1 MSFGLRC
8 LKELEQPLL
17 TRLRLKSTFCL
28 PSPPSIC
35 VVAVSHL
42 QSTEAVSHVLKHD
55 HRVWQITGPQGSH
68 HDWCAPLSLSCLKK
82 KKKRKEKG
90 KKEIWWSWCVQVLSW
105 WMTYQLKKWIMF
117 AVGTPVRS
125 LTLHLETL
133 CATVCVPT
141 PTGGMILLVKME
153 ERGVCVH
160 WLSLK
165 VDFRL
170 TFITFK
176 GPLLEIQTHN
186 FNICN

>member
-82 KKKRKEKG
+82 KKKEKKKEK
-90 KKEIWWSWCVQVLSW
+90 KKSDGRDVFKFSLGEWHISWRNESCLQWGPLSGPWPYIWKHCVLLCVSQLPPVVWSYW
-105 WMTYQLKKWIMF
+105 LKW
-117 AVGTPVRS
+117 R
-125 LTLHLETL
+125 
-133 CATVCVPT
+133 
-141 PTGGMILLVKME
+141 
-153 ERGVCVH
+153 RGVCVCID
-160 WLSLK
+160 WA
-165 VDFRL
+165 
-170 TFITFK
+170 
-176 GPLLEIQTHN
+176 
-186 FNICN
+186 